1 MSIESDL
8 QIALLPVLTLNKHI
22 HELLL
27 KIFHI
32 FVSELAAALNYVQ
45 LIY

>member
-8 QIALLPVLTLNKHI
+8 QIALLPVSALNKYI
-22 HELLL
+22 RELLL
-27 KIFHI
+27 KILHI